1 MYKPV
6 SLGTHVNIF
15 PMQGSASFS
24 MERANLSKLTGAN
37 LRNMGQRWGVG
48 VGGREGQSLDRLH
61 FYCLVR
67 HECIDSQRL
76 NLEQVTYQNE

>member
-48 VGGREGQSLDRLH
+48 GGPGRPVIGQATFLLFGEARMHRFTEVKFGTS
-61 FYCLVR
+61 Y
-67 HECIDSQRL
+67 ISK
-76 NLEQVTYQNE
+76 